1 MRYITL
7 DQLSGHIN
15 KKALALLTDSQGAE
29 PDATVLELINDDAT
43 AEIDDFL
50 RGIYPLPLAEP
61 TPRTIKTIT
70 ADIMIYRLNA
80 RRDAKNI
87 AESVLKLYQTAIAR
101 LRDIQARKMVLDV
114 APPPGETAT
123 TPGTGTVKRSGPT
136 AKYRPHFTNF
146 DQD

>member
-1 MRYITL
+1 MRYITIDEL
-7 DQLSGHIN
+7 VGHIN
-15 KKALALLTDSQGAE
+15 RKALAQLTDSTTAE
-29 PDATVLELINDDAT
+29 PDAAVLELINEDAT

-50 RGIYPLPLAEP
+50 RGVYPLPLAEP

-87 AESVLKLYQTAIAR
+87 ADSVVKLYQAAIAR

-114 APPPGETAT
+114 VTSTGETST
-123 TPGTGTVKRSGPT
+123 TTGMGTVKRSGPT
-136 AKYRPHFTNF
+136 AKYRQHFTNF
-146 DQD
+146 DQE